1 MSEIASTAKLAA
13 MELVSSLPED
23 SSFDDIQY
31 HLYLLQKVRRGIED
45 ADAGLVC
52 TPEEARQRLARWLD

>member
-45 ADAGLVC
+45 ADAGRSRS
-52 TPEEARQRLARWLD
+52 PEQARQRLARWLD